1 MIKILPKNSICCL
14 GCPPL
19 MPPELKLTPLSLA
32 DDLLG
37 NNLLVLG
44 VLKPVG
50 VVILAQ
56 PVGVGRLDSPVGVS
70 NPDRPKILFC

>member
-1 MIKILPKNSICCL
+1 MGSP
-14 GCPPL
+14 PPL
-19 MPPELKLTPLSLA
+19 PPELRLTPLSLA
-32 DDLLG
+32 DDLLV

-70 NPDRPKILFC
+70 NPDRPEIFL